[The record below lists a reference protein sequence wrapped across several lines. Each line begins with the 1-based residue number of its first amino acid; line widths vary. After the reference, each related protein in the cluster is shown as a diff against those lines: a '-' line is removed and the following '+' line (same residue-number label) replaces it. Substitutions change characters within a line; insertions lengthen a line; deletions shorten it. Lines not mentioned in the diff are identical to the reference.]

1 MTTPLMTTPLM
12 MAPVMMTP
20 APPTLTPAQFIARWQ
35 DAGFGERQGAQS
47 FFNDLCA
54 LVGHPTPA
62 AYGNPEVFTFEKAV
76 PGGFADAYFEEHF
89 GWEFKGSDAQLEGAF
104 DQLLRY
110 QVHLKTPPLLVV
122 SSFDTIRIQTN
133 FQNMETA
140 RYEIP
145 VAGLEQ
151 PDRMQLLR
159 DAFFAPGRFRE
170 RLRSVDEVTRATAA
184 LFQAIVEYME
194 QGNAAGAPPDPERL
208 ARYLNQLVFCLYA
221 EDAGLL
227 PDGLFTRIVAQNYRE
242 PSHFD
247 GAVRSLFAQ
256 MAAGG
261 FAGADPIARFN
272 GDLFQAGDTVP
283 LNSAA
288 LQKLGEACASNWRNI
303 EPSIFGTLFER
314 ALDAAKRTL
323 LGAHYT
329 GAEDIMLVVEPVVMQ
344 PLRREWDAARREI
357 DDLRADD
364 DHSGAYARLED
375 FRRRLAS
382 VTVLDPAC
390 GSGNFLYLALRS
402 LLDLEKQAIDYAA
415 AQGWHGLTPGVKPNQ
430 MLGLELEHYAA
441 ELARTALWIGYIQWH
456 QSNGFPY
463 TQDPILTP
471 LDTIRQTDA
480 ILDWSDAENPAEPEW
495 PAAEFIVGN
504 PPFLGRGG
512 LRSGLGDG
520 YTDSIYS
527 VYAGRLPNAS
537 DLCCYWFEKAR
548 AQIADGNA
556 KRAGLLA
563 TQGIR
568 GRDNRAVLQSIKTSG
583 DIFMAYPD
591 KEWVLDGAAVRIAIV
606 GFDDGSDAERYLDGN
621 PVAGG
626 INSNLTIGVDTT
638 TAQRLAENG
647 GISFEG
653 PSPKAS
659 FDISPELAEQ
669 FLSQPLNVN
678 GRPNSDVVRPVL
690 NARDLVQRSRGM
702 YTIDFA
708 MMGENEA
715 SQYEMPFEHIRQHV
729 WPKRQERSQAPFRHR
744 WWQYATPRPNM
755 RQALAGLT
763 RYIATPRV
771 SKHRIFVW
779 VESDIMCN
787 DSTDVF
793 ARDDDYT
800 FGVLH
805 SRIHE
810 IWALDKGTQLESRP
824 RYTPTTCFE
833 TFPFPQPTDEQR
845 AAIAAAAVELN
856 RLRENWLNPVNGEGG
871 PALNAADLRRRTLTS
886 LYNQRPTWLDNA
898 HRALDAAV
906 ADAYGWAGDVD
917 VGDGAILAGLLAL
930 NLGRAGG
937 G

>member
-1 MTTPLMTTPLM
+1 
-12 MAPVMMTP
+12 
-20 APPTLTPAQFIARWQ
+20 
-35 DAGFGERQGAQS
+35 
-47 FFNDLCA
+47 
-54 LVGHPTPA
+54 
-62 AYGNPEVFTFEKAV
+62 
-76 PGGFADAYFEEHF
+76 
-89 GWEFKGSDAQLEGAF
+89 
-104 DQLLRY
+104 
-110 QVHLKTPPLLVV
+110 
-122 SSFDTIRIQTN
+122 
-133 FQNMETA
+133 
-140 RYEIP
+140 
-145 VAGLEQ
+145 
-151 PDRMQLLR
+151 MQLLR

-194 QGNAAGAPPDPERL
+194 QGATAGAPPDDPERL

-227 PDGLFTRIVAQNYRE
+227 PEGLFTRIVAQNYRE
-242 PSHFD
+242 PAHFD

-283 LNSAA
+283 LNTAA

-357 DDLRADD
+357 DALRADD
-364 DHSGAYARLED
+364 DHSGAYARLEG

-548 AQIADGNA
+548 AQIADGNT

-568 GRDNRAVLQSIKTSG
+568 GRDNRAVLQSIKASG

-591 KEWVLDGAAVRIAIV
+591 KEWVLDGATVHIAIV
-606 GFDDGSDAERYLDGN
+606 GFDDGSDAERYFDGN

-638 TAQRLAENG
+638 TAQRLAENR

-690 NARDLVQRSRGM
+690 NARDLMQRSRGM

-708 MMGENEA
+708 MMGENDA

-810 IWALDKGTQLESRP
+810 IWARDKGTQLREAESGF

-845 AAIAAAAVELN
+845 GAIAAAAVELN
-856 RLRENWLNPVNGEGG
+856 RLRENWLNPVNADGG

-930 NLGRAGG
+930 NLGRAEGG
-937 G
+937 